1 MHGLKELQNVDLVP
15 LRHVESSQT
24 REDHLALAGGFLSTV
39 PPGTFLPNSCLV
51 FAFSKCAEGRQPLA

>member
-24 REDHLALAGGFLSTV
+24 REDHLALAGGFLSMW
-39 PPGTFLPNSCLV
+39 GLFLL
-51 FAFSKCAEGRQPLA
+51 FTYLFTYLKLWEGGSG